1 MYILTFTAFLRPL
14 VRSTLLAG
22 SLLTAA
28 GTVPA
33 AAQQADFRACLDAIR
48 DTAVAQGVP
57 SATAEQALRTV
68 TPDPRV
74 LELDSRQPE
83 FTLTLGRYLGN
94 AINAERVTKGQQMLA
109 RHRALL
115 DPIEREYGVPATYLV
130 AFWGLESGYGRFT
143 GDFAVIRSLAT
154 LGCQTKRAT
163 FFANEL
169 VQALKILARNHMTV
183 AQMKG
188 SWAGAMGNTQFM
200 PSTYVNYA
208 VDRDGD
214 GRVDLWASLPDVFAS
229 SANFLSKSGW
239 KRGQPSHEEVILPA
253 GFDYARTDLSTERSV
268 REWQALGVRSADGR
282 PLGDFGERAAI
293 ALPAGYR
300 GPAFLLWPNY
310 KVILVWNRSQLY
322 AISVGLLAR
331 QIAGGPGLLRPPPPD
346 DQPLPRDAVLDM
358 QSRLQR
364 LGLYSD
370 DIDGLLGPRTRN
382 AIRDFQ
388 VRAGV
393 IADGYPSPDT
403 MTRLR
408 AAAP

>member
-1 MYILTFTAFLRPL
+1 
-14 VRSTLLAG
+14 
-22 SLLTAA
+22 
-28 GTVPA
+28 
-33 AAQQADFRACLDAIR
+33 
-48 DTAVAQGVP
+48 
-57 SATAEQALRTV
+57 V

-74 LELDSRQPE
+74 IELDSRQPE

-94 AINAERVTKGQQMLA
+94 AINAERITKGQQMLA
-109 RHRALL
+109 RHRGLL
-115 DPIEREYGVPATYLV
+115 DPIERDYGVQATYLV
-130 AFWGLESGYGRFT
+130 AFWGLESGYGSFT

-154 LGCQTKRAT
+154 LACQTKRAA
-163 FFANEL
+163 FFSNEL

-214 GRVDLWASLPDVFAS
+214 GRADLWTSLPDVFAS

-239 KRGQPSHEEVILPA
+239 KRGQPSHDEVALPA
-253 GFDYARTDLSTERSV
+253 GFDYARTDLSSERTT
-268 REWQALGVRSADGR
+268 REWHALGVRLADGR
-282 PLGDFGERAAI
+282 PIGDFGERAAI
-293 ALPAGYR
+293 ALPAGHR

-310 KVILVWNRSQLY
+310 KVILIWNRSQLY
-322 AISVGLLAR
+322 AISVGLLAQ
-331 QIAGGPGLLRPPPPD
+331 QIAGGPGLLRPPPAD
-346 DQPLPRDAVLDM
+346 DQPLPRDVVLDL

-364 LGLYSD
+364 LGLYSE

-393 IADGYPSPDT
+393 VADGYPSPDT
-403 MTRLR
+403 LARLR